1 MMSLGTR
8 LSLGLFAISALTSVS
23 LAQPPAA
30 VVVAKVVQ
38 REFREGHS
46 FVGSIIPARTSDVG
60 SAVDGRVTEYPLFLG
75 KRVKDGEPL
84 AQLLTSQLDIEIKAA
99 EAELVARQ
107 ATLAEVQ
114 QARSEDIQ
122 RAEAMLGAKKAV
134 YDYANAKLNRMKKL
148 AGTNALTEDQMEE
161 AASMAIQA
169 YQTYNDGVY
178 ALDTAKRGAREE
190 IKAFTRAKVAAQEQ
204 EVERLK
210 DQLKKHT
217 IRAPFNG
224 YVVAEHTE
232 AGQWVARGGMVA
244 KVIDLDQVDLEIAVL
259 ESYIPN
265 ITLDADATVE
275 ITSMADRRFVGK
287 VREIN
292 PLGDQRTRNFTV
304 RIRLEN
310 NIGADEIPIL
320 KAGMFARATL
330 SVGKPTQSFF
340 VPKDAVVLGDAQG
353 PKIYV
358 VGPSPMDPKAQA
370 AMPVYVQIGAA
381 DRGMFEVKGNIQAGS
396 LVVVQGNERLSPG
409 QGVIPK
415 LLEVSGQ

>member
-1 MMSLGTR
+1 MNLAAKSLI
-8 LSLGLFAISALTSVS
+8 GLLAIAAVS
-23 LAQPPAA
+23 PISWAQQPAA

-38 REFREGHS
+38 REFRESHS

-60 SAVDGRVTEYPLFLG
+60 SAVDGRVIDYPLFLG

-114 QARSEDIQ
+114 QARTEDIQ
-122 RAEAMLGAKKAV
+122 RAEAMLGAKKAA
-134 YDYANAKLNRMKKL
+134 YDYANARLNRMKKL

-169 YQTYNDGVY
+169 YQTYNDAIY

-190 IKAFTRAKVAAQEQ
+190 IKAFTRAKVTAQEQ
-204 EVERLK
+204 EVERLR
-210 DQLKKHT
+210 DLLKKHT

-224 YVVAEHTE
+224 YVVSEHTE

-259 ESYIPN
+259 ESYIPQ
-265 ITLDADATVE
+265 ITLEADATVE

-310 NIGADEIPIL
+310 NIGPDEIPIL

-330 SVGKPTQSFF
+330 SVGKPTKSLF

-353 PKIYV
+353 PKIFV
-358 VGPSPMDPKAQA
+358 VGPSPMDPKAQTA
-370 AMPVYVQIGAA
+370 TPVYVQLGAA

-396 LVVVQGNERLSPG
+396 QVVVQGNERLSPG
-409 QGVIPK
+409 QPVIPK
-415 LLEVSGQ
+415 LIEISAQ